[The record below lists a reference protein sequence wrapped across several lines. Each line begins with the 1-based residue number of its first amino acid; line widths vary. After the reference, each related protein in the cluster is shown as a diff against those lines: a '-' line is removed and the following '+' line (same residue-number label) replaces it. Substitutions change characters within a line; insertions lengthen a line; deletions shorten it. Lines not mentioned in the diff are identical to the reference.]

1 MSQLIEPLRKY
12 WSNLVLE
19 LVAAIENNYDPTRVG
34 EVLAQELLKLI
45 EKLENE
51 QRKKSDELFWKAK
64 HREQELT
71 KNVDQLTREKN
82 GLSREIQ
89 IIQDRNEDLA
99 KQVRIQNSLIADL
112 HRQISNLTGATDQA
126 SST

>member
-1 MSQLIEPLRKY
+1 MTQMIEPLRKY

-71 KNVDQLTREKN
+71 KNVDQLTRGKN

-112 HRQISNLTGATDQA
+112 HRQISNLTSATDQA